1 MWLELIV
8 YLLRFYVFFIIPD
21 LLATGDT
28 HREKDSAVAI
38 RRIYFE
44 RNFSGR
50 VLHILLQRY
59 PLSEKAS

>member
-50 VLHILLQRY
+50 VLHILL
-59 PLSEKAS
+59 